1 MNIIIGLGNPGTK
14 FNNTRH
20 NVGFMAIDKFAGK
33 NSFPAF
39 SLDKKANALVSEN
52 NKIILV
58 KPETFMNDS
67 GKAVRAII
75 KNKKAD
81 MIIVVHDDI
90 DLPVGKI
97 KISKERGSAGHKGV
111 ESIIKNIGND
121 GLIRIRIGIEG
132 KKEIKAMKVVLKKF
146 TPEEQTLIDQAI
158 QKSSEALNT
167 LINEGLEKTMNEYNQ

>member
-1 MNIIIGLGNPGTK
+1 
-14 FNNTRH
+14 
-20 NVGFMAIDKFAGK
+20 
-33 NSFPAF
+33 
-39 SLDKKANALVSEN
+39 
-52 NKIILV
+52 
-58 KPETFMNDS
+58 MNDS